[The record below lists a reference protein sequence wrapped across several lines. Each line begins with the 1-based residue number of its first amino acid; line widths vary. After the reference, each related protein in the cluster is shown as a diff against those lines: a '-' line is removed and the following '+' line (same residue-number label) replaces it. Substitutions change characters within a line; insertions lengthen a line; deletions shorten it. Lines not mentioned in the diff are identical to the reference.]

1 MGVVESGGLLWLLQ
15 VNDLLLVAE
24 AVRVRGLWESK
35 GLEIRQKDERFLERE
50 AVVVEAG
57 DNLTDEEMAPL
68 RRAAAAAAA
77 AAAAEVE
84 LKAAAII
91 IN

>member
-35 GLEIRQKDERFLERE
+35 GLEIRLKDERFLERE

-57 DNLTDEEMAPL
+57 F
-68 RRAAAAAAA
+68 
-77 AAAAEVE
+77 
-84 LKAAAII
+84 KAGITCRSPAFAFV
-91 IN
+91 